1 MKVLKIK
8 TGIVETNTYFLY
20 NDQNECVIVDP
31 GDDIPAIF
39 DVLEANSLTCKFV
52 LLTHCHF
59 DHCNAC
65 LALQQN
71 GAKVYMHKKE
81 LALIRTADNLANKFG
96 VPFNRF
102 EPNEFVKDGQ
112 EIELCGMVFKV
123 MHTPGHT
130 VGSSCYIVENF
141 LFSGDTI
148 MYLSCGRTD
157 FPTGNARDMKK
168 SLSKI
173 VNLDKNY
180 MIFPGHNNS
189 TQVQFEKKN
198 NPYV

>member
-20 NDQNECVIVDP
+20 NDQNECVIIDP
-31 GDDIPAIF
+31 GDDIGAIF
-39 DVLEANSLTCKFV
+39 DVLDENSLDCKYALV
-52 LLTHCHF
+52 THCHF

-71 GAKVYMHKKE
+71 GTKVLVHKKE
-81 LALIRTADNLANKFG
+81 MQLIRTHDNLASKFG
-96 VPFNRF
+96 IGFNRF
-102 EPNEFVKDGQ
+102 EPDGFIKDGQ
-112 EIELCGMVFKV
+112 EIDLCGMKFRV

-130 VGSSCYIVENF
+130 AGSCCYIIENF
-141 LFSGDTI
+141 LFSGDTV

-157 FPTGNARDMKK
+157 FPTGSARDMKK
-168 SLSKI
+168 SLGKI
-173 VNLDKNY
+173 IGLSKNY
-180 MIFPGHNNS
+180 MIFPGHNNATS
-189 TQVQFEKKN
+189 VEFERKN